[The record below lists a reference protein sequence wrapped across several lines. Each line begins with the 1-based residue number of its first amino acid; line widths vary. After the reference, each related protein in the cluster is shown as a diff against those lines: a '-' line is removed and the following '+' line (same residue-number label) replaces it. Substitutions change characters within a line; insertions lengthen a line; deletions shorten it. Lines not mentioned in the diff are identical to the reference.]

1 VYQRDTLSLIVD
13 DAAARLSEEELS
25 ERLETQ
31 LAGLNDL
38 ERESFDDVMRTVGS
52 GAQAALPGVVQGAS
66 MGAAAGPWGALI
78 GGLAG
83 GAMSLAT
90 SNVVQ
95 GRPAQPAPPPRPS
108 YTPPPRPSYTPPPSS
123 YSPPPAQ
130 LMAQPMAP
138 SIAQPTAMPAPA
150 PVVSQ
155 TAAPSPIAAPVGT
168 PNPAGQLLWAINDPR
183 VQQAIAALIAGPLGR
198 QQVPVGQ
205 TSAPPAAFLN
215 LLNVLAAQAA
225 ERAEAFAEGGQDAY
239 LRDAEGDYAWDVV
252 NPEARA
258 RALLV
263 QLQQDARARRPGGDG
278 GSAGAWLLE
287 SGLVELDLAADAPF
301 AW

>member
-1 VYQRDTLSLIVD
+1 
-13 DAAARLSEEELS
+13 
-25 ERLETQ
+25 
-31 LAGLNDL
+31 
-38 ERESFDDVMRTVGS
+38 
-52 GAQAALPGVVQGAS
+52 
-66 MGAAAGPWGALI
+66 
-78 GGLAG
+78 
-83 GAMSLAT
+83 
-90 SNVVQ
+90 
-95 GRPAQPAPPPRPS
+95 
-108 YTPPPRPSYTPPPSS
+108 
-123 YSPPPAQ
+123 
-130 LMAQPMAP
+130 
-138 SIAQPTAMPAPA
+138 
-150 PVVSQ
+150 
-155 TAAPSPIAAPVGT
+155 
-168 PNPAGQLLWAINDPR
+168 
-183 VQQAIAALIAGPLGR
+183 VQQAIAALVAGPLGR